1 MTCCICQI
9 PINKSWNRNHC
20 IQCYYK
26 KKLLKQKKKQ
36 DEIKRKKPEKNI
48 ICYTCQRPFTSKY
61 KVEKF
66 CSTECRINL
75 SNRKANEQ
83 WAKETT
89 PVRKEKSE
97 KSLIQKERKT
107 SFNKFPVNLPRET
120 YKED

>member
-1 MTCCICQI
+1 MTCCICHT
-9 PINKSWNRNHC
+9 PINKSWNRTHC

-26 KKLLKQKKKQ
+26 KKLLKQKKQQ
-36 DEIKRKKPEKNI
+36 DEIKRKKPTKNL
-48 ICYTCQRPFTSKY
+48 ICYTCQRPFTSKH

-83 WAKETT
+83 WAREGL
-89 PVRKEKSE
+89 PVKKVKSPQ
-97 KSLIQKERKT
+97 SLIRKNRKT
-107 SFNKFPVNLPRET
+107 SFNKFPVNLPKET